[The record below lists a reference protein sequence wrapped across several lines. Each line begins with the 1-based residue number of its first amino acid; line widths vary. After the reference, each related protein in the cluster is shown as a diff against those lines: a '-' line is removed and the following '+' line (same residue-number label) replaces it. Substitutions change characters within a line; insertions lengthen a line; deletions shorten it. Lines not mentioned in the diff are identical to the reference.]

1 MINKITTIVLFVVFF
16 SNRSIA
22 SVQKFVSDS
31 IKTSE
36 KAQLRGYLRGGPFVL
51 PQVNPGPLAFYQ
63 NKIYKRRLDSLQKT
77 IPLACNQ
84 YVQNYIDL
92 YTSKHKERVGKV
104 LGLSKYYFPIFEKA
118 LREVGIPEEIK
129 FITIIESA
137 LNPNAVSHAGAKGLW
152 QFMSATAKGYGLQMD
167 NYVDERKDPVQASYA
182 AATYFKD
189 VYNQFGDWLLAI
201 AAYNCGASIV
211 SKAIEK
217 SGGIADFWRIRP
229 YLPKQTQNYV
239 PAFIATNYV
248 MNYYKKH
255 NILPTS
261 AGIINTTTDVIEV
274 NRVVSL
280 ANVAK
285 AANLDLG
292 VLCALNPSYKKLII
306 NGSQAKPKQLVMP
319 LLNKQVYGPV
329 YDALNT
335 PEVHKEIHH
344 TKALPNKPIQVT
356 KKHPKLKDKHHH
368 RKKQA

>member
-1 MINKITTIVLFVVFF
+1 MINKIMTIVLFVVFA
-16 SNRSIA
+16 SNHSIA
-22 SVQKFVSDS
+22 RVQKLISDS

-36 KAQLRGYLRGGPFVL
+36 KTHLPGYFRGGPLVF

-92 YTSKHKERVGKV
+92 YTSKHKDQVGKV
-104 LGLSKYYFPIFEKA
+104 LGLSKYYFPILEKA
-118 LREVGIPEEIK
+118 LKDVGIPEEIK
-129 FITIIESA
+129 FITIVESA
-137 LNPNAVSHAGAKGLW
+137 LNPNAVSHSGAKGLW

-167 NYVDERKDPVQASYA
+167 HYVDERKDPVQASYA

-261 AGIINTTTDVIEV
+261 AGINMATDVIEV
-274 NRVVSL
+274 NKVVSL
-280 ANVAK
+280 ASVAK
-285 AANLDLG
+285 AAKLDLSI
-292 VLCALNPSYKKLII
+292 LSALNPAYKKQII
-306 NGSQAKPKQLVMP
+306 NGSQARPKQLVMP
-319 LLNKQVYGPV
+319 LLSKQVYSSV
-329 YDALNT
+329 YDALNIQ
-335 PEVHKEIHH
+335 EVHKDIHH
-344 TKALPNKPIQVT
+344 TEKNGVGTYTT
-356 KKHPKLKDKHHH
+356 KKHSKSKGKYHPHSS
-368 RKKQA
+368 KKK